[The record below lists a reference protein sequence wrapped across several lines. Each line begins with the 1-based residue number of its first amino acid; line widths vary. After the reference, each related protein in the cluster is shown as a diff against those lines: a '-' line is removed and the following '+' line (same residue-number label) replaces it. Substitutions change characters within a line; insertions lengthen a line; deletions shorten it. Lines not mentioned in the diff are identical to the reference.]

1 MRAYIFAGGY
11 GTRLSEETNLVP
23 KPMVSLGEKPILWH
37 VMKSLYRQG
46 ISDFVILGGY
56 KISVIYD
63 YFVSYHL
70 RQGTVVTSSTEGV
83 VSFTKPLEDWKVTII
98 DTGLNTMTGGRLKR
112 GLEEMDQS
120 GTFLMTYGD
129 GLSDMEIAKARR
141 VHESQ
146 TTVATL
152 TASKPAGRFG
162 SLSTRGSLVTSFA
175 EKSPDESQW
184 VNIGYGLAEP
194 SIANLIEGD
203 QSVLETDVFPKLA
216 SESNLGVYKHSGF
229 WKPIDTLNDVRII
242 SDLIREGK
250 TPWLGSPDD

>member
-23 KPMVSLGEKPILWH
+23 KPMVSLGDKPILWH

-46 ISDFVILGGY
+46 IVDFVILGGY

-70 RQGTVVTSSTEGV
+70 RQGTVVTSSTEGL
-83 VSFTKPLEDWKVTII
+83 VSFTKPMEDWKVTII

-112 GLEEMDQS
+112 GLEEMNES

-129 GLSDMEIAKARR
+129 GLSDIEIEKASR

-146 TTVATL
+146 KSVVTL
-152 TASKPAGRFG
+152 SASKPAGRFG
-162 SLSTRGSLVTSFA
+162 SLSTEGSLVTSFA
-175 EKSPDESQW
+175 EKSPEESQW
-184 VNIGYGLAEP
+184 VNIGYALAEP
-194 SIANLIEGD
+194 SIVGLIAGD
-203 QSVLETDVFPKLA
+203 ESALEIDVLPKLA
-216 SESNLGVYKHSGF
+216 SENKLGVYKHNGF
-229 WKPIDTLNDVRII
+229 WKPIDTLKDVRVVGE
-242 SDLIREGK
+242 LIRQGK
-250 TPWLGSPDD
+250 TPWLDTLDA